1 MTVFYHDSS
10 CSTLHI
16 KTRAL
21 QSRWIGPYI
30 SIHFL
35 SLFPFWRIFIKIISV
50 GINGEHKNVLPIINS
65 SIRLWLVEESTQLI

>member
-21 QSRWIGPYI
+21 QSRPP
-30 SIHFL
+30 
-35 SLFPFWRIFIKIISV
+35 FPFLADI
-50 GINGEHKNVLPIINS
+50 HKNYFS
-65 SIRLWLVEESTQLI
+65 RYQW